1 MSVRSALNLYSW
13 LRVCRATD
21 SFFFSIFWLLSMS
34 ACVLM
39 HYDRLLPVHPS
50 LLFLSFPQTHTA
62 PLSSPSLSL
71 YPHLCSSLWLSI
83 KKEDRVSCTLRLRQA
98 TLVVSEGFFLSLLL
112 SVPSIPEE
120 ELSRIARSLIE
131 LACISP
137 QRRMYGFWS
146 STLRLRGAFCW

>member
-1 MSVRSALNLYSW
+1 MHSTLNLYSW

-39 HYDRLLPVHPS
+39 HYDRPLPAHPS

-71 YPHLCSSLWLSI
+71 SLSLHLCSSLWLSI
-83 KKEDRVSCTLRLRQA
+83 QKEDRASCTSRLRQA
-98 TLVVSEGFFLSLLL
+98 TLVVSVGFFPQSLL
-112 SVPSIPEE
+112 SVPSIPGE

-131 LACISP
+131 LACIST
-137 QRRMYGFWS
+137 QRRTYGFWS
-146 STLRLRGAFCW
+146 STLRLRGAFSW